1 VTPTK
6 IIRERVTHVAAEMTP
21 VFAND
26 AVLARVVTLAS
37 IALDAARAG
46 LPHTT
51 ELLKGDIDQVL
62 AAALAGAPVTMARDG
77 KPT

>member
-1 VTPTK
+1 MTNAQIV
-6 IIRERVTHVAAEMTP
+6 RDRVAHVAAEMTE

-51 ELLKGDIDQVL
+51 EMLKGDLDQVL
-62 AAALAGAPVTMARDG
+62 ADALAGAASAMACG
-77 KPT
+77 GTPT